1 GDVPLRKAEYGVLSL
16 PTMIGEDPCIY
27 SIYTV
32 FLSGIQEGLIDATT
46 QRFVQ
51 ELSKVNWN
59 WTMKQPNEWI
69 E

>member
-1 GDVPLRKAEYGVLSL
+1 
-16 PTMIGEDPCIY
+16 
-27 SIYTV
+27 V

-59 WTMKQPNEWI
+59 WTMKQANEWI
-69 E
+69 EW